1 MASPPAPPTDVPLAV
16 PPGPPAAGFVLEGCH
31 LVAFDIRPSTLT
43 ADAASAG
50 TRTAVTTG
58 GMTKSGAAAARPP
71 GLELTKAAV
80 TALTA
85 VNAGSTLAAHGNGST
100 GGTTDCAS
108 GAAGVDD
115 EEAAAT
121 GAAGA
126 AGAAG
131 PADATLG
138 SASGDTAPSGTGDD
152 GGRPAVAA
160 GAAGAGASAAQAA
173 GGGAVSDGAAAAG
186 RDDACAAAAAGT
198 AAGAAGLAGPAGG
211 GAVSDVGSVSLPGQP
226 PSVFAK
232 CPYRH
237 PQSARC
243 AQPAGH
249 LCPRVGPARRAPE
262 PRPTPPCPRAAPTRC
277 PLRPPDFPGT
287 ATRAQP
293 WHPEPLAG
301 NDNQYAQLSAVII
314 KANTNADPTTRAVMF
329 HLGNYIPQGVPDT
342 FGFNGTD
349 SSQRTGD
356 TVVLTYPSGISG

>member
-173 GGGAVSDGAAAAG
+173 GAELSVTVPPPLAETMPAPPPPPVPPPVPPASPAPPVAVLLVMWAAFHYPGSHRVSSLNARTGTRSRRAVHNQPVTSVPG
-186 RDDACAAAAAGT
+186 LGPRDAH
-198 AAGAAGLAGPAGG
+198 P
-211 GAVSDVGSVSLPGQP
+211 SRGQ
-226 PSVFAK
+226 
-232 CPYRH
+232 RH
-237 PQSARC
+237 HA
-243 AQPAGH
+243 
-249 LCPRVGPARRAPE
+249 PARPPHAAHCD
-262 PRPTPPCPRAAPTRC
+262 RPTFPAPPHARS
-277 PLRPPDFPGT
+277 PGT
-287 ATRAQP
+287 QNRWPVTTTST
-293 WHPEPLAG
+293 
-301 NDNQYAQLSAVII
+301 LSC
-314 KANTNADPTTRAVMF
+314 P
-329 HLGNYIPQGVPDT
+329 P
-342 FGFNGTD
+342 
-349 SSQRTGD
+349 
-356 TVVLTYPSGISG
+356 